1 MQLISK
7 IYTSGLIP
15 SDNGLRRMRVVLSNL
30 MALFTFPLL
39 TFYVFSL
46 YNDGHNIASIVLA
59 ISSLSMLGSFILNV
73 KRQFTAAS
81 YLILFT
87 TNCVVTYTICIY
99 GTEGNVQVFYPILV
113 VFVFISLDKT
123 LERIIFVLII
133 ILSCFISFLYVDT
146 QVTEILERTF
156 EYDYYLNVG
165 FAILICGILSHMVM
179 KNLNQHNTNLIQTI
193 AALESKNSRI
203 KEQNEEMDLFTS
215 MASHDLKTPVRTI
228 MSFLGLLQKQGK
240 ITDDK
245 SKEYLDFAISGT
257 DQLNTLVNGIS
268 SFKILENK
276 SLKTSYKKTDK
287 ILDQVIMTLAI
298 KENPTIKIIRS
309 KLPNL
314 KMNSV
319 HLHHIFQNLI
329 ENGLKYNDSQ
339 VKQIKISSTTRD
351 NVVEIEIS
359 DNGIGI
365 AQDYLEYVFEPF
377 KKLHGSEKYQSAGLG
392 LSICKKLVTMY
403 QGDIKAKATD
413 SGTAMTI
420 YLPIDLLKSHN
431 T

>member
-15 SDNGLRRMRVVLSNL
+15 SDNGLRRMRVVSSNL

-59 ISSLSMLGSFILNV
+59 ISSLSMLGSFILNL

-87 TNCVVTYTICIY
+87 TICVVTYTICIY
-99 GTEGNVQVFYPILV
+99 GKEGNVQVFYPILV

-123 LERIIFVLII
+123 IERIIFVLII

-179 KNLNQHNTNLIQTI
+179 KNLNQHNRNLIQTI

-245 SKEYLDFAISGT
+245 SKEYLDLAISGT

-287 ILDQVIMTLAI
+287 ILDQVIMTLAF

-309 KLPNL
+309 KLPNF

-319 HLHHIFQNLI
+319 HLYHIFQNLI

-351 NVVEIEIS
+351 NVVAIEIS

-365 AQDYLEYVFEPF
+365 EQDYLEYVFEPF
-377 KKLHGSEKYQSAGLG
+377 KKLHSSEKYQSAGLG

>member
-15 SDNGLRRMRVVLSNL
+15 SDNGLRRMRVVSSNL

-123 LERIIFVLII
+123 IERIIFVLII

-276 SLKTSYKKTDK
+276 SL
-287 ILDQVIMTLAI
+287 
-298 KENPTIKIIRS
+298 
-309 KLPNL
+309 
-314 KMNSV
+314 
-319 HLHHIFQNLI
+319 
-329 ENGLKYNDSQ
+329 
-339 VKQIKISSTTRD
+339 
-351 NVVEIEIS
+351 
-359 DNGIGI
+359 
-365 AQDYLEYVFEPF
+365 
-377 KKLHGSEKYQSAGLG
+377 
-392 LSICKKLVTMY
+392 
-403 QGDIKAKATD
+403 
-413 SGTAMTI
+413 
-420 YLPIDLLKSHN
+420 
-431 T
+431 